1 MENDDEGD
9 QNTMAIQSTYD
20 VEKQLDKM
28 IQLGQLRKNI
38 ENFSDSRSVGA
49 VLEGA
54 VAQSRSHQT

>member
-38 ENFSDSRSVGA
+38 ENFSDSRSAA
-49 VLEGA
+49 VVLGRGG
-54 VAQSRSHQT
+54 AQSYNHQT